1 MNINR
6 EDDLIVDLDDLT
18 LDPAGEKPTPVAKAD
33 TPVRTPAREAD
44 IDPEVVSSLRKQ
56 IDQLQAET
64 AAERAGRVAAEQ
76 VADKNAR
83 LAHGAAQ
90 HAQASRLQ
98 LVEGYVRQA
107 SAREGQ
113 IKDQIKSALEAGDYT
128 AVSNLQMEAAKVASR
143 KLQYEDTLAD
153 LEVEAKRPRAEP
165 EPVRPSAPADQFE
178 ASIQAMSE
186 PSKNWLRQHREC
198 ITDEVKNAEVLL
210 ADKMARR
217 NGLQPDTDGYFKF
230 IEERMGYRQK
240 DEPAELTDDGVEVI
254 DAKPEPRRSSMPAA
268 PVSRDARPNG
278 KPSASQYRLS
288 KAEVEMAEQLGMS
301 PTEYAK
307 YKIQAEREGR
317 YQNH

>member
-1 MNINR
+1 MNR
-6 EDDLIVDLDDLT
+6 DDDLIVDLDDLT
-18 LDPAGEKPTPVAKAD
+18 LDPAGEKPTPVVKAD
-33 TPVRTPAREAD
+33 TPVREPAKEAA
-44 IDPEVVSSLRKQ
+44 IDPDVVSSLRKQ

-64 AAERAGRVAAEQ
+64 AAERAARVAAEQ
-76 VADKNAR
+76 AADKNAR
-83 LAHGAAQ
+83 LAQGAAQ

-98 LVEGYVRQA
+98 LVEGYVNQA
-107 SAREGQ
+107 KGRENAL
-113 IKDQIKSALEAGDYT
+113 KSEMKAALEAGDYT
-128 AVSNLQMEAAKVASR
+128 AVSNLQVEAAKVAAR
-143 KLQYEDTLAD
+143 RLQYEDTLAD
-153 LEVEAKRPRAEP
+153 LELEAKRPRAEP
-165 EPVRPSAPADQFE
+165 EPVRPAAPADQFE
-178 ASIQAMSE
+178 ASIAAMSE
-186 PSKNWLRQHREC
+186 PSKRWLREHREC

-217 NGLQPDTDGYFKF
+217 SGLQPDTPEYFTF

-240 DEPAELTDDGVEVI
+240 AEPAEITDDGVEVI